1 MFYELNLRRYVP
13 YAVLI
18 TLRRAAPNR
27 EPPVQRRDAN
37 PNPNRTAVTPPPA
50 NGSCAHSL
58 SPHARDLDRS
68 AIDVGSLPAT
78 ISGRRRE
85 QRGARVTATAR
96 HS

>member
-1 MFYELNLRRYVP
+1 MFCELNLRRYVP

-18 TLRRAAPNR
+18 TLRRAAPTTNH
-27 EPPVQRRDAN
+27 PYNDAMPIPIPQSHRRD
-37 PNPNRTAVTPPPA
+37 TAAGERLVRPLPLPA
-50 NGSCAHSL
+50 R
-58 SPHARDLDRS
+58 ARSRS
-68 AIDVGSLPAT
+68 IDVGSLPAT